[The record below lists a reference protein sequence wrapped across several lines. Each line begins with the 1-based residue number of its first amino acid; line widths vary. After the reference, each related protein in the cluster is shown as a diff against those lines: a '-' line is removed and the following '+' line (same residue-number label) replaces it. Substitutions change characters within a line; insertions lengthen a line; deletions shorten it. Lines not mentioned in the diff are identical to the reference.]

1 MTDEDDLTEAAKDE
15 AHKAQMETLK
25 REHDRELRTKNI
37 RRGVLLVLT
46 GDGKGKSTSAFGT
59 AMRAAGHGQRVA
71 IVQFTKGRWKT
82 GEQAAFERFPEID
95 HFIVGDG
102 FTWDTQDR
110 RADIASARKGWELCA
125 ALIEASRGDAPKYH
139 LIVLDEL
146 NIVLRYGYLPV
157 DEVVAALLS
166 RPEDLNVIVTGRDA
180 PPELVAIA
188 DTVTEMKLVK
198 HAYAAGVKAQRG
210 IEF

>member
-1 MTDEDDLTEAAKDE
+1 MNDEDDRTEAAKDE
-15 AHKAQMETLK
+15 AHKKRMEALK
-25 REHDRELRTKNI
+25 EEHDRELRTKTI
-37 RRGVLLVLT
+37 RRGVLLVHT

-59 AMRAAGHGQRVA
+59 AIRAAGHGQRVA
-71 IVQFTKGRWKT
+71 IVQFTKGSWKT
-82 GEQAAFERFPEID
+82 GEQAAFQRFPEID

-102 FTWDTQDR
+102 FTWDTQNR
-110 RADIASARKGWELCA
+110 QADMASARSGWELCVD
-125 ALIEASRGDAPKYH
+125 LIEASRGDAPKYD

-157 DEVVAALLS
+157 DEIVAVLAN
-166 RPEDLNVIVTGRDA
+166 RPEKLNLIVTGRDA
-180 PPELVAIA
+180 PPEVVAIG

-198 HAYAAGVKAQRG
+198 HAYAAGIKAQRG